1 MSSSPNVSIPVSY
14 FPSIRPSALAVGT
27 LFEHL
32 TSALVYGPLFGQT
45 WQKAM
50 NSDKNS
56 EFWKTKEAQSA
67 VAAYGG
73 SVLSSG
79 VQTYCIS
86 ALMQLTGT
94 VSYKGSMYLGALIFG
109 ASSVPG
115 IVASI
120 GTERRPV
127 EYTAIKAV
135 VGAIQSVGLAVVL
148 TAFGHRRDVIS

>member
-1 MSSSPNVSIPVSY
+1 MSSSPNVSVPVSY
-14 FPSIRPSALAVGT
+14 FPAIRPSALAVGT
-27 LFEHL
+27 VYEHL
-32 TSALVYGPLFGQT
+32 TSALVFGPLFGQT

-73 SVLSSG
+73 SLVSSG
-79 VQTYCIS
+79 LQTYCIS

-94 VSYKGSMYLGALIFG
+94 VTYKGSVYLGALVFG
-109 ASSVPG
+109 ATSVPG
-115 IVASI
+115 IVASM
-120 GTERRPV
+120 GAEKRPI

-135 VGAIQSVGLAVVL
+135 TGAIQSMGLALVL
-148 TAFGHRRDVIS
+148 TAYGHRRGVVS